1 MFSMCVWNYL
11 QITWSSDDN
20 IQAVVAAAKRG
31 FGKPFFVKVVM
42 IACWNIWLIR
52 NGKIFRQEKPTFA
65 KWKAKFVHDISLLQ
79 HWIKAKYIDALLEW
93 IRSPALVLGH

>member
-1 MFSMCVWNYL
+1 MFSMRVWNYL

-20 IQAVVAAAKRG
+20 IQAVAAA
-31 FGKPFFVKVVM
+31 GKKTFFMEVMM
-42 IACWNIWLIR
+42 IACWNTWLIR
-52 NGKIFRQEKPTFA
+52 NGKIFRHEKPTFV